1 MHEIG
6 HFFGLYHT
14 FQGGCHDVWDLEAG
28 DAVFDTPPQAHE
40 SHGSCPEL
48 AAESPD
54 TCTLPGHSD
63 QTVAPYFGADPY
75 WNFMDYAHDN
85 CMSEFTPGQASRLR
99 EVISQYK
106 PTLCA
111 SMPGQSC
118 EGVEGNV
125 QAFSGSPG
133 GDSTATS
140 PPSLTPPSSIQCAN
154 PDFVSWSLTLQADN
168 WPMEIGWRLTKKYEL
183 VDSFL
188 VAVPEE
194 EAAVAEVNF
203 GDLMEPGGSW
213 TWRRCLGPGVYTLR
227 IRDSWGDGMCCF
239 FGSGAWSTSL
249 DGITVMNGDGD
260 HGDGVDIE
268 LRANVPGGAVVGPE
282 PPPPEP
288 PPPPTSPPAAASSPA
303 AGPTTTISTTTAT
316 SAARRAL
323 LPDSRWVLVRV
334 KLFLSTWV
342 LVAPVIN
349 HQKGSQRLGR
359 LHLPDYHHRRTA
371 TPDHRPAFPPLHPP
385 ASPTR
390 RRFRRRRR
398 RHPVRRLPSWVPWLS
413 SPQPSSAW
421 ARQPPWAAWR
431 RGEPSAWRR
440 PPPRQPGGA

>member
-1 MHEIG
+1 MCRRFLVPRGRLHR
-6 HFFGLYHT
+6 H
-14 FQGGCHDVWDLEAG
+14 
-28 DAVFDTPPQAHE
+28 
-40 SHGSCPEL
+40 
-48 AAESPD
+48 
-54 TCTLPGHSD
+54 LPL
-63 QTVAPYFGADPY
+63 PL
-75 WNFMDYAHDN
+75 
-85 CMSEFTPGQASRLR
+85 RLLLL
-99 EVISQYK
+99 
-106 PTLCA
+106 P
-111 SMPGQSC
+111 
-118 EGVEGNV
+118 
-125 QAFSGSPG
+125 FS
-133 GDSTATS
+133 AR
-140 PPSLTPPSSIQCAN
+140 N

-183 VDSFL
+183 VDLFL

-260 HGDGVDIE
+260 HGDGVDVE
-268 LRANVPGGAVVGPE
+268 LRANVPGGAVEGPGA
-282 PPPPEP
+282 
-288 PPPPTSPPAAASSPA
+288 TSSRAPASSDLPPAAASSPA
-303 AGPTTTISTTTAT
+303 SGPTTTSAISHGFLSATSTTIAT
-316 SAARRAL
+316 CGEEGSS
-323 LPDSRWVLVRV
+323 SRFAMGSCPREIIRQC
-334 KLFLSTWV
+334 SC
-342 LVAPVIN
+342 IN

-440 PPPRQPGGA
+440 PPSPGPRRA